1 MEKFNGYV
9 AQVYVMMGLI
19 KGRTMLPLPSN
30 KLTSSDITPDKDKA
44 LIELEFWQ
52 NKADNLNS
60 IHEQLQSVEVKNIL
74 RFLEGN
80 KSTYTNPFS
89 KLKSDV

>member
-1 MEKFNGYV
+1 MKYGNDPG
-9 AQVYVMMGLI
+9 
-19 KGRTMLPLPSN
+19 P
-30 KLTSSDITPDKDKA
+30 

-80 KSTYTNPFS
+80 KSTYTTISARGITHFVQGEAIFQMIDEWEREA
-89 KLKSDV
+89 KMFH

>member
-1 MEKFNGYV
+1 LKYGNDPG
-9 AQVYVMMGLI
+9 
-19 KGRTMLPLPSN
+19 P
-30 KLTSSDITPDKDKA
+30 

-80 KSTYTNPFS
+80 KSTYNTISVRGITHFVQGEAIFQMIDEWEREA
-89 KLKSDV
+89 KMFH

>member
-1 MEKFNGYV
+1 LKYGNDPG
-9 AQVYVMMGLI
+9 
-19 KGRTMLPLPSN
+19 P
-30 KLTSSDITPDKDKA
+30 

>member
-1 MEKFNGYV
+1 MKYGNDPG
-9 AQVYVMMGLI
+9 
-19 KGRTMLPLPSN
+19 P
-30 KLTSSDITPDKDKA
+30 

-80 KSTYTNPFS
+80 KSTYTTISARGITHFVQGEAIFQTIEEWEREA
-89 KLKSDV
+89 KMFH